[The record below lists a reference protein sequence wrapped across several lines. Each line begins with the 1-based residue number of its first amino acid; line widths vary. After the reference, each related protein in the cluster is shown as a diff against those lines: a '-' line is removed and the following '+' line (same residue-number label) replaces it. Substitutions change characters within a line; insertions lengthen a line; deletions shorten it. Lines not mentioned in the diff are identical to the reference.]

1 MQLRRLIMSNY
12 VKVLGFQI
20 KLELESN
27 SEKEYIIKNKEYER
41 QLEESWKVV
50 KEKNPNIVIYPE
62 MTYIDDNE
70 KMLRKLSKEKLI
82 IAGSIYRGKRNTAII
97 FQDGEK
103 IELQKKYASGAEPM
117 IRYQEKITPREFF
130 KQNLSSHTFEIEGKK
145 VVVLNCMEYYH
156 LAYYIAREYPDIF
169 ALISPCSNNN
179 PKVFQMESNALH
191 NHNENIYSFVVN
203 GISNYN
209 HQKYGKGQ
217 SYIYGPIQYHEKE
230 WLSQENLL
238 STSHPSSILTL
249 DDSPS
254 YFYGEF
260 TNNLV
265 PYGRSDNYENNPKNI
280 LVKKI
285 GGKKYE

>member
-70 KMLRKLSKEKLI
+70 KILRKLSKEKLI
-82 IAGSIYRGKRNTAII
+82 IAGSIYRDKRNTTII

-103 IELQKKYASGAEPM
+103 IELPKKYASGAEPM

-156 LAYYIAREYPDIF
+156 LAYFIAREYSDIF
-169 ALISPCSNNN
+169 AIISPCSNNN
-179 PKVFQMESNALH
+179 PMVFKEDCMLPFSL
-191 NHNENIYSFVVN
+191 SFVNPFSMFFPVFLVTFPPPLVN
-203 GISNYN
+203 CPVFGSWF
-209 HQKYGKGQ
+209 GFARSSG
-217 SYIYGPIQYHEKE
+217 SAFAFSMPGRTAAPIV
-230 WLSQENLL
+230 
-238 STSHPSSILTL
+238 SSL
-249 DDSPS
+249 
-254 YFYGEF
+254 FVFG
-260 TNNLV
+260 V
-265 PYGRSDNYENNPKNI
+265 
-280 LVKKI
+280 
-285 GGKKYE
+285 